1 MVVDIIVH
9 EASIVL
15 TTKDK
20 IIKATLDIIAAE
32 GFQNVTVRKIV
43 SRADVNIAAV
53 NYHFGSK
60 DIVIDRALK
69 YVTNRMKNVFTC
81 LIDTEQPPEIRL
93 KKFIKNYTDVVADYP
108 DIIKYMID
116 QKIHNCDSQ
125 VEYSQYLQNAGIN
138 LIKNTLG
145 QLRPGEDDYTL
156 YLRTLQ
162 MLSCL
167 SFPILM
173 GDQIQEMVGV
183 DIFGGDM
190 RALYIDLL
198 IRNIVDIPDNI

>member
-1 MVVDIIVH
+1 
-9 EASIVL
+9 
-15 TTKDK
+15 
-20 IIKATLDIIAAE
+20 
-32 GFQNVTVRKIV
+32 
-43 SRADVNIAAV
+43 
-53 NYHFGSK
+53 
-60 DIVIDRALK
+60 
-69 YVTNRMKNVFTC
+69 
-81 LIDTEQPPEIRL
+81 
-93 KKFIKNYTDVVADYP
+93 
-108 DIIKYMID
+108 MID

>member
-1 MVVDIIVH
+1 MEYCSTI
-9 EASIVL
+9 L
-15 TTKDK
+15 TTKQK

-32 GFQNVTVRKIV
+32 GFQNVTVRKIA

-60 DIVIDRALK
+60 DVVIDRALK
-69 YVTNRMKNVFTC
+69 YVTNLMKNVFTC
-81 LIDTEQPPEIRL
+81 LIDTEQPPEVRL
-93 KKFIKNYTDVVADYP
+93 QRFIKNYTDVVSDYP

-116 QKIHNCDSQ
+116 QKIHNCDST
-125 VEYSQYLQNAGIN
+125 VEYSEYLQNAGIN
-138 LIKNTLG
+138 LIKKTLG
-145 QLRPGEDDYTL
+145 ELRPAEDDYTL

-173 GDQIQEMVGV
+173 GDQIQKMVGV

-198 IRNIVDIPDNI
+198 ISNIVGVPQ